1 MNLRAWQAIV
11 ADDLS
16 SARASGRPDLWRTE
30 FKTVDLEEVLHE
42 LQALPPPDLTWKPGD
57 TPTPRA
63 GHFESA
69 RLCFVTCERK
79 GLRFVTK
86 AQYNFAQKR
95 WFFDEPPSS
104 PVKILAWMD
113 APEPYRPASLAA
125 STPASTGTVA
135 A

>member
-1 MNLRAWQAIV
+1 MNLSAWLAIV
-11 ADDLS
+11 VDDLN
-16 SARASGRPDLWRTE
+16 SAHISGRPDLWRTE
-30 FKTVDLEEVLHE
+30 FKTVELEELIQE
-42 LQALPPPDLTWKPGD
+42 IKILPPPDLTWKPGD
-57 TPTPRA
+57 TPSPRP
-63 GHFESA
+63 GHFEPA

-113 APEPYRPASLAA
+113 APEPYHPTSLTRA
-125 STPASTGTVA
+125 TTD
-135 A
+135 